1 MNGVPL
7 GEPGGLRPAL
17 QADLKG
23 RTVLLVGSTTGI
35 GLETAKHFARMGP
48 KRLIV
53 TGRNAEKCKVVE
65 QGMWS
70 FFRAIPLN
78 IRG

>member
-7 GEPGGLRPAL
+7 GEPEGLRPVL
-17 QADLKG
+17 KADLKG

-48 KRLIV
+48 NRLIV
-53 TGRNAEKCKVVE
+53 TGRDLEKCKAVE
-65 QGMWS
+65 QGK
-70 FFRAIPLN
+70 
-78 IRG
+78 